1 MATPKST
8 ISLVCRRLSICGLLS
23 AAAFLVAGALAPTV
37 SSRALPGNDSPGRF
51 DSPEA
56 QMLNLTNQDRTA
68 PQNLEETQGRA
79 QPLRW
84 DDRLAAV
91 ARAHSE
97 DMARAGY
104 LSHEGSDGSMPAQRV
119 SYMGIRWLST
129 GENVARARDAA
140 EAESLFMDEPRFQ
153 QNHRSNILN
162 PNYTIVGIGA
172 ARDSEGALYITE
184 EFAQTR

>member
-1 MATPKST
+1 MATSNTT
-8 ISLVCRRLSICGLLS
+8 ISFVYNRLSVCGLLS
-23 AAAFLVAGALAPTV
+23 TAALLLAGFLAPAV
-37 SSRALPGNDSPGRF
+37 SSRPLPGNDSPDRF
-51 DSPEA
+51 NSPEA

-68 PQNLEETQGRA
+68 QQNWEETQGRA
-79 QPLRW
+79 HPLQW

-104 LSHEGSDGSMPAQRV
+104 LTHAGSDGSVPAQRV
-119 SYMGIRWLST
+119 SYMGIQWLST

-140 EAESLFMDEPRFQ
+140 EAESLFMDEPKFQ

-162 PNYTIVGIGA
+162 PNYSIVGIGVT
-172 ARDSEGALYITE
+172 RDSEGTLYITE
-184 EFAQTR
+184 EFAQLR